1 MLEKK
6 KLWILSELFYPET
19 TSTAYIMTELAKKLS
34 EKYEVHVLC
43 GNPTYDITDN
53 VVFLDNIIVH
63 RVNDK
68 KIDKNNKI
76 KRLVRALTLSNK
88 MISFLSKEKDN
99 VDKLL
104 FVTNPVLLPLNVSRW
119 AHKNN
124 KESYLLVHDIFPENA
139 INTHIL
145 KFRILGKFL
154 IKKFNKAYS
163 RITKIIVIGRD
174 MKEVVAKKICLK
186 DNIEVITNWT
196 EPNNIIP
203 KENSNEGK
211 IVIQFAGNIG
221 RVQGLMDFLVLLKNV
236 HNNNIEIKITG
247 NGALKKDLEQF
258 VSDNK
263 IENVVF
269 APSYKRSEEN
279 AVLAACDIALITLQD
294 TMYGLGVP
302 SKLYNNL
309 AAGKPILYIGPK
321 CSEVYLTVEENKI
334 GYAFSFSQKDDI
346 IEFLNNLGSGSRD
359 ILLKM
364 GVRSRELAETKYSK
378 EKCLNKFAEL
388 I

>member
-19 TSTAYIMTELAKKLS
+19 TSTAYIMTDLAKKLS

-43 GNPTYDITDN
+43 GNPTYDTTDN
-53 VVFLDNIIVH
+53 IVPLDNITVH
-63 RVNDK
+63 RINDK
-68 KIDKNNKI
+68 KIDKNNRI

-88 MISFLSKEKDN
+88 MVSFLSKEKDN
-99 VDKLL
+99 VDKIL
-104 FVTNPVLLPLNVSRW
+104 FVTNPALLPLKVSKW
-119 AHKNN
+119 THENN
-124 KESYLLVHDIFPENA
+124 KESYLLVHDVFPENA
-139 INTHIL
+139 INTNIL
-145 KFRILGKFL
+145 KSKILGCL
-154 IKKFNKAYS
+154 LKKAFDKAYS
-163 RITKIIVIGRD
+163 KITKIIVIGRD
-174 MKEVVAKKICLK
+174 MKDVVSKKICSER
-186 DNIEVITNWT
+186 NIEVITNWA

-203 KENSNEGK
+203 KENNNEGK

-247 NGALKKDLEQF
+247 NGALKKDIEQF

-269 APSYKRSEEN
+269 ASSYKRSEEN

-294 TMYGLGVP
+294 TMYGLVVP

-359 ILLKM
+359 ILQKM

-378 EKCLNKFAEL
+378 EICLNKFAEL